1 MLRESLPLGDSCA
14 ECKRW
19 RLVGAGCRSRRSRDG
34 IAVLAF
40 DVSAAIAVRGARVTS
55 AALAANVHVTG
66 YLVCK
71 EMRLLAIAWA
81 TRRSFAMIVMVHSTL
96 RNVLS
101 NYGDG
106 VVVTWRGMRAGITGE
121 AVDGLADSRLSKL
134 SPSACITTRCGVLGG
149 SHEEYSGRKGP

>member
-81 TRRSFAMIVMVHSTL
+81 TRRPELQSRSVPSQPPLPSQQDNISSTT
-96 RNVLS
+96 
-101 NYGDG
+101 
-106 VVVTWRGMRAGITGE
+106 VTG
-121 AVDGLADSRLSKL
+121 
-134 SPSACITTRCGVLGG
+134 
-149 SHEEYSGRKGP
+149 Y